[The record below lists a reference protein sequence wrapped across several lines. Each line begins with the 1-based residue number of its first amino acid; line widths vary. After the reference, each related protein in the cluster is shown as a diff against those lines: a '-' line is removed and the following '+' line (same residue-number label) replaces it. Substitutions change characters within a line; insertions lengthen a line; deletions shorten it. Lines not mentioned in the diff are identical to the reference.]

1 MFKKGDYIKMKN
13 QKIKQLF
20 ILIIVATFILGAL
33 IPSIQASSFRGSKGF
48 DEGPSYKPVT
58 PLKKVTFVGFDEDT
72 LVDDYAY
79 LAAVPTAVFSTED
92 NLVSHPL
99 LFYQDEIEEDE
110 IKYNS
115 LDSYKGVK
123 YFMEDWMEYCGGSLD
138 KLTAINV
145 DKNDINDLGRDI
157 KSNLNACDT
166 TYISGTDPYKLA
178 ADLALDDWSYS
189 KDAVIAVVDEEFE
202 EPNSVLSKEMEGTLP
217 ACKVH
222 KEDTFTLKQTNSL
235 NPVFED
241 FTVDDKY
248 KFIKAELWWD
258 SLIFTFGPTIPAG
271 DPDIQLYCQEDG
283 DWMQASAVA
292 LWNMYSP
299 KGHETAQTYVYNPGH
314 WRIGVTDFP
323 TESTDIPTREL
334 LGGLISIQGSLLK
347 AFSPAVTYNVDIE
360 MWPGVDLEIPDEPPF
375 GCSDVN
381 IKLNWDN
388 PNINLGFSVIGPGG
402 EAIVTVINETS
413 EDYLEL
419 DLKSLSGYLPG
430 ESYKISVFSMN
441 DLSSPVDFTVEYSWE
456 QEAVKDEADSLTN
469 AAEGAVL
476 ASLLNAPLL
485 YTGSSDLSDDTE
497 DALYTLGINNI
508 YLINL
513 GKHLDKDVRQ
523 KLNDIADVKKE
534 YTEHDVIY
542 DDIRDKSGQNDVIF
556 TTIDPWTYWY
566 VAELKPA
573 EETEAGLFIGPAAY
587 TAAHHGSPVLIIENH
602 PELSSAA
609 VWHNEFWEWSAQDRY
624 HRQPSVAEMVY
635 TGRRVYDFLKD
646 NNFDD
651 EGLETIITVADQYEI
666 GISWDRMFLGVANAG
681 RICGSPI
688 DTSYWISRSMFYP
701 ALIFVNPGVENEVT
715 LINGS
720 VSDRKILGA
729 LSKPFGSTLKIT
741 RDSQEEIFTNPV
753 LCSFVS
759 HKYRFNE
766 RGSKYYGTPL
776 DPSYYQCADGLTP
789 GFDDTM
795 EPIDLGTCAEY
806 QEGKDGSCFPD
817 MTESEIVPLY
827 LSRGGYD
834 TAFSTTI
841 DAVQNNLNQGVIL
854 WIHDSHGQEVNGGQ
868 TLFWD
873 AQNAFNSDPIAL
885 IAKIFGGP
893 SKQDNPW
900 RGYDWL
906 LGSTTEPD
914 AMTMD
919 IKGIIPFTN
928 IRVPGLPSF
937 AMDWAVARKPV
948 RELLNKLIP
957 IIDPFRV
964 DNQYDGVIAA
974 SYFSGYPFRAI
985 NSTEIEAGLE
995 NLHSAGFITSICQT
1009 SNTYFHMMLV
1019 RHGSVFQV
1027 QDPWPTSWYGAVWRQ
1042 SIPRDIALGYTVG
1055 EAYTRGISHVGIQ
1068 YLTDPP
1074 QWWWDIGEIVVYF
1087 GDPDLRMYVPGTEY
1101 SDNNNWDVEDTSSYV
1116 YDEELSIEGHMPFG
1130 ATSHPK
1136 AREPKTW
1143 LSENMVLIV
1152 ILALILILLILMFAI
1167 NKRK

>member
-1 MFKKGDYIKMKN
+1 MKN
-13 QKIKQLF
+13 QKIKQIIILMIVLF
-20 ILIIVATFILGAL
+20 FIFGAL
-33 IPSIQASSFRGSKGF
+33 IPSIQASEFRGHRGIDK
-48 DEGPSYKPVT
+48 GPSYKPLT
-58 PLKKVTFVGFDEDT
+58 PLKKVTFVGFDEET
-72 LVDDYAY
+72 LIDDYAY
-79 LAAVPTAVFSTED
+79 LAAVPTAVFNTGE

-110 IKYNS
+110 VKYNS
-115 LDSYKGVK
+115 LDAYKGVK
-123 YFMEDWMEYCGGSLD
+123 YFMEDWMEYCGGELD

-145 DKNDINDLGRDI
+145 DKSDLDNLGRDI
-157 KSNLNACDT
+157 KSNLNPSNSAHIT
-166 TYISGTDPYKLA
+166 GSDPYKIA
-178 ADLALDDWSYS
+178 SDIVLDDWSYS
-189 KDAVIAVVDEEFE
+189 KDVVVAVIDEEFE
-202 EPNSVLSKEMEGTLP
+202 KPNNALSNEIEGTLP
-217 ACKVH
+217 AAKIH
-222 KEDTFTLKQTNSL
+222 TEDAFTLKQSNSL
-235 NPVFED
+235 NPVFDD
-241 FTVDDKY
+241 FTVDEEY
-248 KFIKAELWWD
+248 KFIKAEVWWD
-258 SLIFTFGPTIPAG
+258 SLIFAAGPTIPAG
-271 DPDIQLYCQEDG
+271 DPDVQLYCQQDG

-299 KGHETAQTYVYNPGH
+299 KGHETAQTYVYNPGP
-314 WRIGVTDFP
+314 WRIGITDFP
-323 TESTDIPTREL
+323 TESADIPKKDL
-334 LGGLISIQGSLLK
+334 LGGFISIQGSLLK
-347 AFSPAVTYNVDIE
+347 AFISDVTYNVDIT
-360 MWPGVDLEIPDEPPF
+360 MWPGVDVVIPDTPPF
-375 GCSDVN
+375 GCSDVE
-381 IKLNWDN
+381 IKVKWDN
-388 PNINLGFSVIGPGG
+388 PNINLGFSLIGPSG
-402 EAIVTVINETS
+402 EAIVTAMNETT
-413 EDYLEL
+413 EDYLKIKL
-419 DLKSLSGYLPG
+419 NSLGEYLPG
-430 ESYKISVFSMN
+430 ESYKISVFSMT
-441 DLSSPVDFTVEYSWE
+441 DISSPVDFTVEYSWE
-456 QEAVKDEADSLTN
+456 QESVRDKADSLTN

-476 ASLLNAPLL
+476 ASQLNAPLL
-485 YTGSSDLSDDTE
+485 YTSSSDLSDDTE
-497 DALYTLGINNI
+497 NALYKIGTKNI
-508 YLINL
+508 HLINL
-513 GKHLDKDVRQ
+513 GKHLDKKVRQ
-523 KLNDIADVKKE
+523 DLENIADVKKE
-534 YTEHDVIY
+534 YTKHDVLY
-542 DDIRDKSGQNDVIF
+542 DEIRDLSGHNDVIF

-566 VAELKPA
+566 LAELKPA
-573 EETEAGLFIGPAAY
+573 DETKAGLFVGPATY
-587 TAAHHGSPVLIIENH
+587 CAAHHGSPVLIIENH

-646 NNFDD
+646 NDFDD

-681 RICGSPI
+681 RICGSPV
-688 DTSYWISRSMFYP
+688 DTTYWISRSMFYP

-720 VSDRKILGA
+720 ISDRKILGA
-729 LSKPFGSTLKIT
+729 LRKPFGSTLTIT

-759 HKYRFNE
+759 HKHRFNE
-766 RGSKYYGTPL
+766 RASKYYGTPSE
-776 DPSYYQCADGLTP
+776 PSYYQCADGLTP

-795 EPIDLGTCAEY
+795 EAIDVGLCSEY
-806 QEGKDGSCFPD
+806 QGKDGSCFPD
-817 MTESEIVPLY
+817 MTETEIVPVY
-827 LSRGGYD
+827 LDRGGYD
-834 TAFSTTI
+834 TAFSTSL

-854 WIHDSHGQEVNGGQ
+854 WIHDSHGQELNGGQ

-873 AQNAFNSDPIAL
+873 AQNSFNSDPIAL

-906 LGSTTEPD
+906 LGSTKEPD

-928 IRVPGLPSF
+928 IRLPGLPSF

-957 IIDPFRV
+957 LIDPFRV

-1074 QWWWDIGEIVVYF
+1074 QWWWDIGENVVYF
-1087 GDPDLRMYVPGTEY
+1087 GDPDLRMYVPATEY
-1101 SDNNNWDVEDTSSYV
+1101 SNDNNWDKTETNAYR
-1116 YDEELSIEGHMPFG
+1116 YDEELSIDGHMPFG
-1130 ATSHPK
+1130 ATDHPK
-1136 AREPKTW
+1136 ARQENTW
-1143 LSENMVLIV
+1143 LNQYMFLIV
-1152 ILALILILLILMFAI
+1152 ILAAIIILLTLLFII
-1167 NKRK
+1167 NKRKS